1 MNASLTVLWPIVVAP
16 DIEETRFS
24 YDFCARLSE
33 QLCKEAN
40 LEYSWVE
47 YSGRSNLKEILPQI
61 DGDMVL
67 VVTDPEIILS
77 PSAIRGLV
85 KCLETGYSACGPVYK
100 QTTFSLQIADLPVPY
115 IDVGTY
121 LEIAEA
127 LAEREISKYIAVDA
141 LDPACVLYRLAFLRQ
156 TRKRCL
162 ISEIVKSIPKTK
174 KGVLAVATGALL
186 HRGFKEDF
194 KAERDDLVQL
204 IPEGVKRVLDMGC
217 AMGGYGKALK
227 EARPEISLI
236 GVELNQ
242 VMAQAADPFYDKI
255 FRTSVEQA
263 DLSGNFD
270 LVNCGDILEHL
281 MDPWSIL
288 KRINSLLIPGGYLI
302 LSVPNVGHWSIVRD
316 LIQGR
321 FQYVPSGL
329 LCVTHLRWFTES
341 TIRNSLDNAGFSI
354 EVFQRE
360 QISPT
365 PSGRAFIRDICAA
378 GYGDQRSL
386 TTYKFVMRAVKK

>member
-121 LEIAEA
+121 LEIAAA
-127 LAEREISKYIAVDA
+127 LAERENSKYIAVDA
-141 LDPACVLYRLAFLRQ
+141 LDPACVLYRPDFLGQ
-156 TRKRCL
+156 IPKRCL
-162 ISEIVKSIPKTK
+162 VAEIATSIPTTK
-174 KGVLAVATGALL
+174 KRVLAVATGALV
-186 HRGFKEDF
+186 HCGFKNDF
-194 KAERDDLVQL
+194 ERDDLVRL
-204 IPEGVKRVLDMGC
+204 VPEGVKRVLDMGC

-255 FRTSVEQA
+255 FRASVEQA
-263 DLSGNFD
+263 DVSGNFD

-281 MDPWSIL
+281 MDPWSTL
-288 KRINSLLIPGGYLI
+288 KHINSLLIPGGYLI

-316 LIQGR
+316 LMQGR

-365 PSGRAFIRDICAA
+365 PSGQAFIRDICAA

>member
-47 YSGRSNLKEILPQI
+47 YSGRPNLKEILPQI

-77 PSAIRGLV
+77 PSAIRGLA

-100 QTTFSLQIADLPVPY
+100 QTTFSLQIADLLVPY

-127 LAEREISKYIAVDA
+127 LAERENSKYIAVDS
-141 LDPACVLYRLAFLRQ
+141 LDPACVLYRPDFLGQ
-156 TRKRCL
+156 IPKRCL
-162 ISEIVKSIPKTK
+162 VAEIATSIPTTK
-174 KGVLAVATGALL
+174 KRVLAVATGALV
-186 HRGFKEDF
+186 HCGFKNDF
-194 KAERDDLVQL
+194 ERDDLVRL
-204 IPEGVKRVLDMGC
+204 VPEGVKRVLDMGC

-263 DLSGNFD
+263 DVSGNFD

-316 LIQGR
+316 LMQGR

-365 PSGRAFIRDICAA
+365 PSGQTFIRDICAA

>member
-1 MNASLTVLWPIVVAP
+1 MNASLTVLWPIVAAP

-40 LEYSWVE
+40 LEYSWVK
-47 YSGRSNLKEILPQI
+47 YSGRSNLNEILPQI

-77 PSAIRGLV
+77 PSAIRGLA
-85 KCLETGYSACGPVYK
+85 KCLETGYSASGPVYK

-127 LAEREISKYIAVDA
+127 LAEREDSKYIAVDA
-141 LDPACVLYRLAFLRQ
+141 LDPACVLYRLAFLRVIPEI
-156 TRKRCL
+156 CL
-162 ISEIVKSIPKTK
+162 VAEITKSIPKTEK
-174 KGVLAVATGALL
+174 RVFAVATGALV
-186 HRGFKEDF
+186 HRGFKNDF
-194 KAERDDLVQL
+194 ERDDLVKL

-217 AMGGYGKALK
+217 AMGGYGKTLK

-288 KRINSLLIPGGYLI
+288 KRINSLLSPGGYLI
-302 LSVPNVGHWSIVRD
+302 LSVPNVGHWSIVKD
-316 LIQGR
+316 LMQGR

-341 TIRNSLDNAGFSI
+341 SVRNALKDAGFYI

-360 QISPT
+360 QIPPT
-365 PSGRAFIRDICAA
+365 PQGELFIRHMCAA
-378 GYGDQRSL
+378 GFGVEQSL
-386 TTYKFVMRAVKK
+386 RTNEFTIRAVKV